1 MRVPGRLYCRLQPG
15 SSGFEGRTQRANQ
28 AKPTQ
33 KVKAPTAET
42 APLVAKNDYA
52 PAPKTFR
59 YLFQKTDGQY
69 ALTPPTNT
77 KDQGGERGRSQ
88 G

>member
-33 KVKAPTAET
+33 KVKAPTAGTE
-42 APLVAKNDYA
+42 PLVAKGMS
-52 PAPKTFR
+52 KTSKFDA
-59 YLFQKTDGQY
+59 KCS
-69 ALTPPTNT
+69 
-77 KDQGGERGRSQ
+77 E
-88 G
+88 